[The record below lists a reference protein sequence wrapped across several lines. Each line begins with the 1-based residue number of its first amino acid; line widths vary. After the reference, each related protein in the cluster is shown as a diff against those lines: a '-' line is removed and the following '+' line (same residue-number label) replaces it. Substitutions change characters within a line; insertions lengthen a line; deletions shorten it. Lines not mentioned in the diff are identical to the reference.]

1 METITRILS
10 GLLLL
15 LILGACAPMAPVPE
29 GPPDEA
35 AWQEHQRALMALQA
49 WSLDGRVALRTE
61 DDGWTASLRWSQWT
75 DYMDFRLRG
84 TFGIGTT
91 RIRGSEDGM
100 IIENSR
106 GEVWETAHP
115 EAELERQTGWR
126 VPLGMLRWWMVGV
139 PAPQGPAA
147 DKEIDALGRLI
158 RLEQLGWEIHYEDY
172 HEVAELTLPNR
183 ITVEN
188 ESVRLRIRVRDW
200 TVGDSQPLQSFL
212 SPLPDAEP
220 ER

>member
-1 METITRILS
+1 MGTTTRVLS
-10 GLLLL
+10 GLFVLLL
-15 LILGACAPMAPVPE
+15 LAGCARMAPVPE

-35 AWQEHQRALMALQA
+35 AWQEHQRALLALQA
-49 WSLDGRVALRTE
+49 WSLDGRVALRSE

-91 RIRGSEDGM
+91 RIRGSEEGM

-106 GEVWETAHP
+106 GDVWETAHP
-115 EAELERQTGWR
+115 EVELERQTGWR
-126 VPLGMLRWWMVGV
+126 VPLGMLRWWMVGM
-139 PAPQGPAA
+139 PAPQGPTA
-147 DKEIDALGRLI
+147 DKEIDALGRLVQ
-158 RLEQLGWEIHYEDY
+158 LEQLGWEIHYEDY
-172 HEVAELTLPNR
+172 GDVGELMLPHR

-200 TVGDSQPLQSFL
+200 TVGDSQPLQSRL
-212 SPLPDAEP
+212 SPLSAEAQ